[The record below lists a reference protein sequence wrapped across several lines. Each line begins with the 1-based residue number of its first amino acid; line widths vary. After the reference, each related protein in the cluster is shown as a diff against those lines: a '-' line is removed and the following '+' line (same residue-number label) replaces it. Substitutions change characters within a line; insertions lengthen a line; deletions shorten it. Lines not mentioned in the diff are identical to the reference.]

1 MLRIGVRPS
10 RLPALLASL
19 PAMAATAGLGTGVA
33 TVTVPAGAVA
43 DVARARARRG
53 RHLRAARPPGRA
65 RTCPRW
71 GPPPSAVAVL
81 RAVKRAFDPDDRL
94 GPGRFDPWM

>member
-1 MLRIGVRPS
+1 VVRIGVRPS

-19 PAMAATAGLGTGVA
+19 PVMAATAGLGTGVA

-43 DVARARARRG
+43 DVHARVHAAGGTSVLRARPAG
-53 RHLRAARPPGRA
+53 AHLPA
-65 RTCPRW
+65 W
-71 GPPPSAVAVL
+71 GPPPSAVGVL
-81 RAVKRAFDPDDRL
+81 RAVKHAFDPDDRL